1 MKSLR
6 PFFFSLTHSQRHVIR
21 GKVWDKNSL
30 LEVLAETEQQA
41 IDKVFEMV
49 GYQWGNVYHKVEK
62 EFFPGGV
69 CVSVTA

>member
-6 PFFFSLTHSQRHVIR
+6 PFFFSLTQNQRHIIR

-41 IDKVFEMV
+41 IDKVFSMV
-49 GYQWGNVYHKVEK
+49 GYQWGNVYDKEEK
-62 EFFPGGV
+62 EFFPDGV
-69 CVSVTA
+69 CVTVTA